1 MNDTIAVILPVYKKD
16 KVEYILLAVDSI
28 LNQTYPNVKVFIGVD
43 GPVGQE
49 IKECLGKYDKNQRVN
64 IVWFKENRGLAC
76 VLNDL
81 LEICFKE
88 GYEYIARM
96 DADDISLPDRF
107 AKQMSWLAQNPDA
120 DVVGGGNYRIDENGE
135 KISGNLISFPLTH
148 EECVKQFAKRNPLG
162 HPAVLFRKR
171 YFDKA
176 GLYRPDHRIN
186 QDTLLW
192 YDGLMKGVVMGNVP
206 DAVLYFRVSSD
217 MLNSR
222 RGGWKKAKKQLSDRL
237 MINRGLHYGIKSDI
251 YAIGVFCY
259 MIAPTFIRKIA
270 FKKLR
275 S

>member
-1 MNDTIAVILPVYKKD
+1 MEKIAVILPVYKKD
-16 KVEYILLAVDSI
+16 KVEYLSLAVESI
-28 LNQTYPNVKVFIGVD
+28 LNQTYRDLHLFIGVD
-43 GPVGQE
+43 GPVGEDLHKSLELLEKQT
-49 IKECLGKYDKNQRVN
+49 RVG
-64 IVWFKENRGLAC
+64 VEWFPENRGLAC

-81 LEICFKE
+81 IEICFKE
-88 GYEYIARM
+88 GYVYIARM

-120 DVVGGGNYRIDENGE
+120 DVVGGGNYRIDEKGE
-135 KISGNLISFPLTH
+135 MISGNLISFPLTH

-162 HPAVLFRKR
+162 HPAVLFRKSF
-171 YFDKA
+171 FDKA

-217 MLNSR
+217 TLNSR

-259 MIAPTFIRKIA
+259 MIAPTFIRKMV

-275 S
+275 T